1 MMKGPNAFWI
11 TWELQ
16 PRNRS
21 MAREL
26 GVPLHELSFSGSRLA
41 RHLKSV
47 VSTLR
52 LLLRERP
59 SVVFSSNPSLVL
71 TYLLLVCRWL
81 GAFRLTIDAHFG
93 GVVAVTGNRFIQWVL
108 DLANRQADTVIVTNE
123 AHADHVRQVGGA
135 PFICPDPLPS
145 IRSSSTRPAALR
157 DVKKSVLFVCSYD
170 YDEPYQAV
178 FEAARTLGEHGFRV
192 FASGAYSRVGL
203 SPENVSHVTLLGYV
217 ARAEYEAYIQ
227 HVDVVLDLTTWQD
240 CLVCGAYEAMAVGKP
255 CVLSRTRSLTALFT
269 HGTVFTSHEP
279 RDIAAAVCDAYDRRE
294 ALSAEIAG
302 WVDRHEA
309 DLRKRAATLRATVGL
324 PLSDIC
330 VSPSLAT
337 SL

>member
-1 MMKGPNAFWI
+1 MPTTFCRHVCCVDGARSPRCAYPPPLTPRAPRIHPVPMMKGPNAFWI

-26 GVPLHELSFSGSRLA
+26 GVPLHELCFSGSRLA

-108 DLANRQADTVIVTNE
+108 DFANRQADTVIVTNE
-123 AHADHVRQVGGA
+123 
-135 PFICPDPLPS
+135 
-145 IRSSSTRPAALR
+145 
-157 DVKKSVLFVCSYD
+157 
-170 YDEPYQAV
+170 
-178 FEAARTLGEHGFRV
+178 
-192 FASGAYSRVGL
+192 
-203 SPENVSHVTLLGYV
+203 
-217 ARAEYEAYIQ
+217 
-227 HVDVVLDLTTWQD
+227 
-240 CLVCGAYEAMAVGKP
+240 
-255 CVLSRTRSLTALFT
+255 
-269 HGTVFTSHEP
+269 
-279 RDIAAAVCDAYDRRE
+279 
-294 ALSAEIAG
+294 
-302 WVDRHEA
+302 
-309 DLRKRAATLRATVGL
+309 
-324 PLSDIC
+324 
-330 VSPSLAT
+330 
-337 SL
+337 